1 MAHPLPEFSTLYETA
16 PCGLLVTGSDGTIL
30 MVNRTFREWLGYAD
44 DELVRRMRLQD
55 LLNMGG
61 RIFHQTHWQ
70 PLMQIQGS
78 VAEVKFEVIH
88 KAGHKLPMVMNAVRR
103 ERDGLVSHEVAAFIA
118 EDRNKY
124 ERELLLERRRVEQLL
139 VNEQAAQRALQISQ
153 ERLNLALDA
162 AELCLW
168 EIGPDVGV
176 PRYAEQVALLL
187 GETQPR
193 TVSYAEY
200 HDHIHPDDR
209 IAEAQAWQRANAPD
223 GGRYH
228 ASYRL
233 QGNDGV
239 ERAVAATGR
248 AFFDASGRLVQ
259 WVGILHDVT
268 EIHRQRAAAVD
279 RALFAEQMV
288 GIVSHDLRNPL
299 SVIQMSATLL
309 ERLDPTPQQS
319 RALRR
324 ITSAAGRASRLVGD
338 LLDFT
343 QARVGRGLQVCAS
356 ELELHRF
363 VAEAVEEL
371 SFAFPGRAIV
381 HQAHGGPVPCVAD
394 ADRLAQAI
402 GNLVANAVSY
412 GAPDR
417 PVTVASASDEEHFS
431 VTVHNDGPPV
441 PAELIPNLFEPMSRG
456 EGQKHGGR
464 SVGLGLFIVREIIM
478 AHRGTVGVHST
489 AEQGTTF
496 TFRIPRELE
505 LSADSASPDARRLS
519 LGEEGRTAHVDGATL
534 GTPSPHRAS

>member
-1 MAHPLPEFSTLYETA
+1 
-16 PCGLLVTGSDGTIL
+16 LLVTGSDGTIL
-30 MVNRTFREWLGYAD
+30 RVNRTFREWLGYAD
-44 DELVRRMRLQD
+44 EELVQRMRLQD

-78 VAEVKFEVIH
+78 VSEVKFEVIH
-88 KAGHKLPMVMNAVRR
+88 KAGRKLPMVMNAVRR
-103 ERDGLVSHEVAAFIA
+103 ERDGVVSHEVAAFIA

-124 ERELLLERRRVEQLL
+124 ERELLLERRRAEQLL
-139 VNEQAAQRALQISQ
+139 LNEQAAQRALQISQ

-168 EIGPDVGV
+168 EIDPDVGV

-187 GETQPR
+187 GEIRPR
-193 TVSYAEY
+193 AVSHAEY
-200 HDHIHPDDR
+200 RDHIHPDDR
-209 IAEAQAWQRANAPD
+209 IKEADAWQRANAPD

-233 QGNDGV
+233 QGTDGV

-268 EIHRQRAAAVD
+268 DIHRQRAAAVD

-309 ERLDPTPQQS
+309 ERLDPTPQQV

-381 HQAHGGPVPCVAD
+381 HQAHGEPVLCFAD

-417 PVTVASASDEEHFS
+417 PVTVASAADEEHFC

-478 AHRGTVGVHST
+478 AHHGTVSVHST
-489 AEQGTTF
+489 AALGTTF
-496 TFRIPRELE
+496 TLRVPRQRE
-505 LSADSASPDARRLS
+505 LSAVSASPVARRVS
-519 LGEEGRTAHVDGATL
+519 PGQKGRTTHVDGATL
-534 GTPSPHRAS
+534 GTPSPHCAS